1 MENTLYEVIILVLA
15 IMLCYAIYKY
25 NIKNKH
31 LTITVL
37 DQEQIKKRLEQEVVR
52 LEECIKIKNKAMQ
65 ESAQTHH
72 NIVEQKEKQNGTLKK
87 RCIELE
93 STMNSTVKEAVAK
106 ARKDSIKRQRSI
118 LKGQATEQLAP
129 YINPNYNPKD
139 YKFMGDPIDYIIF
152 DGMSDLN
159 EKEDI
164 VNKIIFMDIKTGTSR
179 LNKVQ
184 KKIKEAIDDGRIE
197 FQLYRPEQDIKEE
210 EEK

>member
-1 MENTLYEVIILVLA
+1 MYEVIILVLA
-15 IMLCYAIYKY
+15 VMLCYAIYKY

-52 LEECIKIKNKAMQ
+52 LKECIKIKNKAMQ
-65 ESAQTHH
+65 DSAQTHQ

-210 EEK
+210 EEEK

>member
-1 MENTLYEVIILVLA
+1 MYEVIILVLA

-52 LEECIKIKNKAMQ
+52 LKECIKIKNKAMQ
-65 ESAQTHH
+65 DSAQTHH
-72 NIVEQKEKQNGTLKK
+72 SIVEQKEKQNGTLKK

-210 EEK
+210 EEEK

>member
-1 MENTLYEVIILVLA
+1 
-15 IMLCYAIYKY
+15 MLCYAIYKY